1 MLAAISWSGVTTA
14 QGDGQR
20 QLGEMMDPPGML
32 YFIEPLKI
40 KKGKSAQIALRQSR
54 RGRRSGFFSRP
65 RGRKRM
71 ATPLLQRRR
80 GRFHAVS
87 IALAASPFA
96 LFGALAH
103 AGCVTT
109 GLTTVCDATSPNPFT
124 STVGTGDEASEDNRV
139 VTVRTDS
146 TLAVGDTSAIALRD
160 NARITVESGAT
171 VSASAATTPGFYG
184 VGGNTIDVRDNS
196 TIIVQQGGQMLA
208 VGTQD
213 TAEALNAM
221 GAGNTI
227 INSGLIR
234 SANSSAIWL
243 ENDTGTNTVINNAT
257 GVIQT
262 DIDDG
267 DALGA
272 VDNGSVDF
280 TNRGK
285 VVGGLY
291 FSSGDDALHLY
302 TGSSISS
309 AAVGGGG
316 TNLLTLNGTGSATLS
331 PVYYFQTLLKKDSGT
346 WTLSESLTDMGVTN
360 AQVQQGTLVL
370 QGSNGEYTDT
380 MQVDAAGTL
389 QGDAQS
395 ITPVVEN
402 NGLVRFQQDTDD
414 SYAGEISGAGTVEKT
429 GTGML
434 SLGAGNTYSG
444 GTTITQGTLA
454 IDADSSLGG
463 STGALTLN
471 GGTLQLTGNVDVAV
485 TRAISITNAN
495 GTIDTQ
501 GFTSTVSQG
510 ISGAGALSKAGS
522 GTLVLAGDNTY
533 QGGTTITAG
542 TLQLGNGGTSGSVVG
557 NVVNNGTLAFSR
569 SDTYTYGGQISG
581 TGAVNQSGTGT
592 TVLTND
598 HTYSGG
604 TTVSAG
610 TLQLGSGGTSGSIA
624 GDVLNNG
631 TLAFNR
637 SDVFTFNGAI
647 SGNGG
652 ITQAGTGTTVL
663 TANNAIQG
671 NTLVA
676 SGALAVGD
684 AAHAGASLG
693 VSGANA
699 PQRLRT
705 MAVGS
710 GSNVQVATNAT
721 LGGYGTVNGAVT
733 NNGTVAVADALA
745 AFANTG
751 SGNLTINGS
760 LNNAGVVQIGG
771 AGVGNKLVVNGNY
784 VGNGGVLAINT
795 KLGADNS
802 PTDKLVISGGTASGN
817 TAVRVTNAGGA
828 GARTTGDGIEVV
840 SAINGAT
847 TQANAFAL
855 ANRVVAGPYEYT
867 LQRGG
872 AASADSWYLR
882 TLQTATQG
890 TGTGTTDTG
899 TGTTQPALRPEVS
912 LYTAI
917 PSLTLLYGRA
927 LLDTLHERVG
937 EESNQAAAPAGTSP
951 VLRTGWARVIAQ
963 RGSRMSDGNGV
974 YGSQGPAFSYDFGGV
989 QVGADVYQRQR
1000 EDGSHDHAGGYFATG
1015 RIAADVT
1022 HADGAD
1028 AGRDTVNANTVGLY
1042 WTHFGPSGWYL
1053 DGVVQGTRYDADA
1066 SPHGVNGLKTHALGY
1081 AASLE
1086 AGYPIALSPQW
1097 RVEPQAQLVYQRSA
1111 FADANDGAAD
1121 VRFNSVNSMLGRLGV
1136 RVSKRWGESPER
1148 QHTAWVRANVWHE
1161 FRGQTGTQ
1169 MSSPDGGFVPF
1180 TSQLP
1185 STTLELTGG
1194 LTAQVAKNGVF
1205 YASLGY
1211 QVSADRRLHGV
1222 NGKAGVRWGW

>member
-1 MLAAISWSGVTTA
+1 MS
-14 QGDGQR
+14 
-20 QLGEMMDPPGML
+20 
-32 YFIEPLKI
+32 
-40 KKGKSAQIALRQSR
+40 
-54 RGRRSGFFSRP
+54 
-65 RGRKRM
+65 
-71 ATPLLQRRR
+71 TPLFQRRR
-80 GRFHAVS
+80 GRLQFVS
-87 IALAASPFA
+87 IALVASPFA

-103 AGCVTT
+103 ADCTTT
-109 GLTTVCDATSPNPFT
+109 GQTTVCDSAAPNPTT
-124 STVGTGDEASEDNRV
+124 STIGAGNVAAEDNRA
-139 VTVRTDS
+139 VTVQTGS
-146 TLAVGDTSAIALRD
+146 TVAVGDTSAIAVRD
-160 NARITVESGAT
+160 NANITVQSGAT
-171 VSASAATTPGFYG
+171 VSANAVSTSGFYG
-184 VGGNTIDVRDNS
+184 TGGNAIDFRNNS
-196 TIIVQQGGQMLA
+196 TLTVQQGGQVLA
-208 VGTQD
+208 NGTQLSG
-213 TAEALNAM
+213 EAVNPE
-221 GAGNTI
+221 GTGNTI
-227 INSGLIR
+227 VNNGLIK
-234 SANSSAIWL
+234 SAHGAAIWFQ
-243 ENDTGTNTVINNAT
+243 NTTGGNTVVNNAT
-257 GVIQT
+257 GTIQT
-262 DIDDG
+262 DVANG
-267 DALGA
+267 NVMGA
-272 VDNGSVDF
+272 SGNGSVDF

-285 VVGGLY
+285 VVGNLIFAGGND
-291 FSSGDDALHLY
+291 SLHLY
-302 TGSSISS
+302 TGSSVSGSIS
-309 AAVGGGG
+309 GGGG
-316 TNLLTLNGTGSATLS
+316 ANVITLNGTDSATLGTITN
-331 PVYYFQTLLKKDSGT
+331 FQTLQKQDSGT
-346 WTLSESLTDMGVTN
+346 WALSKTLASMGVTN
-360 AQVQQGTLVL
+360 AEVQQGTLIL
-370 QGSNGEYTDT
+370 QGNNGTYTGT
-380 MQVDAAGTL
+380 MQVDAGGTL
-389 QGDAQS
+389 QGDALS
-395 ITPVVEN
+395 VTKAVTN
-402 NGLVRFQQDTDD
+402 NGLVRFQQDVDG
-414 SYAGEISGAGTVEKT
+414 SYAGQIVGAGALEKT
-429 GTGML
+429 GTGTL
-434 SLGAGNTYSG
+434 TLAAGNTYSG

-454 IDADSSLGG
+454 IGADSALGG
-463 STGALTLN
+463 ATGALTLN
-471 GGTLQLTGNVDVAV
+471 GGTLQLTGNVDVAG
-485 TRAISITNAN
+485 TRAVSITNAN

-501 GFTSTVSQG
+501 SFTSTVSQG
-510 ISGAGALSKAGS
+510 ISGAGALTKAGS

-533 QGGTTITAG
+533 QGGTTIAAG
-542 TLQLGNGGTSGSVVG
+542 TLQLGNGGTSGSIVG
-557 NVVNNGTLAFSR
+557 DVANNGTLAFNR
-569 SDTYTYGGQISG
+569 SDTYTYGGQVSG

-604 TTVSAG
+604 TTITAG
-610 TLQLGSGGTSGSIA
+610 TLQLGNGGTSGSIT
-624 GDVLNNG
+624 GNVVDNG
-631 TLAFNR
+631 TLTFNR
-637 SDVFTFNGAI
+637 SDVFTFGGTV
-647 SGNGG
+647 SGTGG

-671 NTLVA
+671 DTLVA
-676 SGALAVGD
+676 SGALAIGD
-684 AAHAGASLG
+684 ATHASAALG
-693 VSGANA
+693 VSAANT
-699 PQRLRT
+699 PQSLRP
-705 MAVGS
+705 MAGGS
-710 GSNVQVATNAT
+710 GNTVQIAANAT

-751 SGNLTINGS
+751 SGNLTINGT
-760 LNNAGVVQIGG
+760 LNNAGTVQIGG

-872 AASADSWYLR
+872 SASADSWYLR

-890 TGTGTTDTG
+890 TGSGTNG

-917 PSLTLLYGRA
+917 PQLTLLYGRA

-963 RGSRMSDGNGV
+963 KGSRMSDGNGV
-974 YGSQGPAFSYDFGGV
+974 YGNQGPAFSYDFGGV
-989 QVGADVYQRQR
+989 QFGADVYQRQR

-1097 RVEPQAQLVYQRSA
+1097 RVEPQAQLVYQRAA

-1161 FRGQTGTQ
+1161 FRGQTGTL

-1194 LTAQVAKNGVF
+1194 VTAQVAKNGVF
-1205 YASLGY
+1205 YASVGY

>member
-1 MLAAISWSGVTTA
+1 MS
-14 QGDGQR
+14 
-20 QLGEMMDPPGML
+20 
-32 YFIEPLKI
+32 
-40 KKGKSAQIALRQSR
+40 
-54 RGRRSGFFSRP
+54 
-65 RGRKRM
+65 
-71 ATPLLQRRR
+71 TPLFQRRR
-80 GRFHAVS
+80 GRLQFVS
-87 IALAASPFA
+87 IALVASPLA

-103 AGCVTT
+103 ADCTTT
-109 GLTTVCDATSPNPFT
+109 GQTTVCDTAAPNPST
-124 STVGTGDEASEDNRV
+124 STVGTGNVAAEDNRT
-139 VTVRTDS
+139 VTVQTGS
-146 TLAVGDTSAIALRD
+146 TLAVGDTSAIAVRD
-160 NARITVESGAT
+160 NANITVQSGGT
-171 VSASAATTPGFYG
+171 VSANAVSTSGFYG
-184 VGGNTIDVRDNS
+184 TGGNAIDFRNNS
-196 TIIVQQGGQMLA
+196 TLTIAQGGQVLA
-208 VGTQD
+208 NGTQLSG
-213 TAEALNAM
+213 EAVNPE
-221 GAGNTI
+221 GTGNTI
-227 INSGLIR
+227 INDGLIK
-234 SANSSAIWL
+234 SAHGAAIWFQ
-243 ENDTGTNTVINNAT
+243 NTSGGNTVINNAT
-257 GVIQT
+257 GTIQT
-262 DIDDG
+262 DVANG
-267 DALGA
+267 NVMGA
-272 VDNGSVDF
+272 SGNGSVDF

-285 VVGGLY
+285 VIGNLIFAGGN
-291 FSSGDDALHLY
+291 DALHLY
-302 TGSSISS
+302 TGSSVSGSIN
-309 AAVGGGG
+309 GGGG
-316 TNLLTLNGTGSATLS
+316 ANVITLNGTDSATLGTITN
-331 PVYYFQTLLKKDSGT
+331 FQTLQKQDSGT
-346 WTLSESLTDMGVTN
+346 WTLSKTLASMGVTN
-360 AQVQQGTLVL
+360 AQVQQGTLIL
-370 QGSNGEYTDT
+370 QGNNGTYTGT
-380 MQVDAAGTL
+380 MQVDAGGTL
-389 QGDAQS
+389 QGDALS
-395 ITPVVEN
+395 VTKAVTN
-402 NGLVRFQQDTDD
+402 NGLVRFQQDVDG
-414 SYAGEISGAGTVEKT
+414 SYAGQIVGAGALEKT
-429 GTGML
+429 GTGTL
-434 SLGAGNTYSG
+434 TLGAGNTYSG

-454 IDADSSLGG
+454 IGADSALGAT
-463 STGALTLN
+463 TGGLTLN
-471 GGTLQLTGNVDVAV
+471 GGTLQLTGNVDVAA

-510 ISGAGALSKAGS
+510 ITGTGALTKAGS
-522 GTLVLAGDNTY
+522 GTLVLAGDSAY
-533 QGGTTITAG
+533 QGGTTISAG
-542 TLQLGNGGTSGSVVG
+542 ALQLGNGGTSGSITG
-557 NVVNNGTLAFSR
+557 NVRDNGTL
-569 SDTYTYGGQISG
+569 
-581 TGAVNQSGTGT
+581 V
-592 TVLTND
+592 
-598 HTYSGG
+598 
-604 TTVSAG
+604 
-610 TLQLGSGGTSGSIA
+610 
-624 GDVLNNG
+624 
-631 TLAFNR
+631 FNR
-637 SDVFTFNGAI
+637 SDVFTFGGTV
-647 SGNGG
+647 SGTGG

-671 NTLVA
+671 DTLVA
-676 SGALAVGD
+676 SGALAIGD
-684 AAHAGASLG
+684 AAHAGATLG
-693 VSGANA
+693 ASGANA
-699 PQRLRT
+699 PQSLRP
-705 MAVGS
+705 MAGGS
-710 GSNVQVATNAT
+710 GGNVQIAANAT

-745 AFANTG
+745 AFANAGGG
-751 SGNLTINGS
+751 SLTINGS
-760 LNNAGVVQIGG
+760 LNNAGTVQIGG

-828 GARTTGDGIEVV
+828 GAKTTGDGIEVV

-872 AASADSWYLR
+872 SASADSWYLR
-882 TLQTATQG
+882 TLQTAIQG
-890 TGTGTTDTG
+890 TSGGTGAG

-951 VLRTGWARVIAQ
+951 MLRTGWARVIAQ
-963 RGSRMSDGNGV
+963 KGSRMSDGNGI
-974 YGSQGPAFSYDFGGV
+974 YGNQGPAFSYDFGGV
-989 QVGADVYQRQR
+989 QLGADVYQRQR
-1000 EDGSHDHAGGYFATG
+1000 DDGSHDHAGGYFATG

-1042 WTHFGPSGWYL
+1042 WTHFAPSGWYL

-1097 RVEPQAQLVYQRSA
+1097 RVEPQAQLVYQRAA
-1111 FADANDGAAD
+1111 FSDANDGAAD

-1161 FRGQTGTQ
+1161 FRGQTGMQ

>member
-1 MLAAISWSGVTTA
+1 MS
-14 QGDGQR
+14 
-20 QLGEMMDPPGML
+20 
-32 YFIEPLKI
+32 
-40 KKGKSAQIALRQSR
+40 
-54 RGRRSGFFSRP
+54 
-65 RGRKRM
+65 
-71 ATPLLQRRR
+71 TPLFQRRR
-80 GRFHAVS
+80 GRLQFVS
-87 IALAASPFA
+87 IALVASPFA

-103 AGCVTT
+103 ADCTTT
-109 GLTTVCDATSPNPFT
+109 GQTTVCDTAAPNPAT
-124 STVGTGDEASEDNRV
+124 STVGTGNVAAEDNRT
-139 VTVRTDS
+139 VTVQNGS
-146 TLAVGDTSAIALRD
+146 TLAVGDTSAIAVRD
-160 NARITVESGAT
+160 NANITVQTGGT
-171 VSASAATTPGFYG
+171 VSANAVSSSGFYG
-184 VGGNTIDVRDNS
+184 TGGNAIDFRNNSTLTVEQGGQVLANGTQLSGEAVNPEGTGNTIVNNGLIKSAHGAAIWFQNTTGGNTV
-196 TIIVQQGGQMLA
+196 V
-208 VGTQD
+208 
-213 TAEALNAM
+213 
-221 GAGNTI
+221 
-227 INSGLIR
+227 
-234 SANSSAIWL
+234 
-243 ENDTGTNTVINNAT
+243 NNAT
-257 GVIQT
+257 GTIQT
-262 DIDDG
+262 DVANG
-267 DALGA
+267 NVMGA
-272 VDNGSVDF
+272 SGNGSVDF

-285 VVGGLY
+285 VIGNLIFAGGN
-291 FSSGDDALHLY
+291 DVLHLY
-302 TGSSISS
+302 TGSSVSGSIS
-309 AAVGGGG
+309 GGGG
-316 TNLLTLNGTGSATLS
+316 ANVITLNGTDSATLGTITN
-331 PVYYFQTLLKKDSGT
+331 FQTLQKQDSGT
-346 WTLSESLTDMGVTN
+346 WTLSKTLASMGVTN
-360 AQVQQGTLVL
+360 AEVQQGTLIV
-370 QGSNGEYTDT
+370 QGDNSTYTGT
-380 MQVDAAGTL
+380 MQVDAGGTL
-389 QGDAQS
+389 QGDALGV
-395 ITPVVEN
+395 TKAVTN
-402 NGLVRFQQDTDD
+402 NGLVRFQQDVDG
-414 SYAGEISGAGTVEKT
+414 SYAGQIVGAGALEKT
-429 GTGML
+429 GTGTL
-434 SLGAGNTYSG
+434 TLAAGNTYSG

-454 IDADSSLGG
+454 IGADSALGG
-463 STGALTLN
+463 ATGGLTFN
-471 GGTLQLTGNVDVAV
+471 GGTLQLTGNVDVAA

-510 ISGAGALSKAGS
+510 ISGAGALTKAGS

-533 QGGTTITAG
+533 QGGTTIAAG
-542 TLQLGNGGTSGSVVG
+542 TLQLGNGGTSGSITG
-557 NVVNNGTLAFSR
+557 NVVDNGTL
-569 SDTYTYGGQISG
+569 
-581 TGAVNQSGTGT
+581 V
-592 TVLTND
+592 
-598 HTYSGG
+598 
-604 TTVSAG
+604 
-610 TLQLGSGGTSGSIA
+610 
-624 GDVLNNG
+624 
-631 TLAFNR
+631 FNR

-647 SGNGG
+647 SGTGG

-676 SGALAVGD
+676 SGALAIGD
-684 AAHAGASLG
+684 AAHAGATLG
-693 VSGANA
+693 VSGSNA
-699 PQRLRT
+699 PQSLRT
-705 MAVGS
+705 MAAS
-710 GSNVQVATNAT
+710 GSMVQIAANAT
-721 LGGYGTVNGAVT
+721 LGGYGTVNGAIT

-751 SGNLTINGS
+751 SGSLTINGS
-760 LNNAGVVQIGG
+760 LNNAGTVQIGG

-828 GARTTGDGIEVV
+828 GAKTTGDGIEVV

-872 AASADSWYLR
+872 SASTDSWYLR
-882 TLQTATQG
+882 TRQTATQG
-890 TGTGTTDTG
+890 TGTGTTGTDTG
-899 TGTTQPALRPEVS
+899 ATQPALRPEVS

-917 PSLTLLYGRA
+917 PQLTLLYGRA

-951 VLRTGWARVIAQ
+951 VLRTGWVRVIAQ
-963 RGSRMSDGNGV
+963 RGSRMADGNGV

-989 QVGADVYQRQR
+989 QFGADVYQRQR

-1028 AGRDTVNANTVGLY
+1028 AGRDSVNANTVGLY
-1042 WTHFGPSGWYL
+1042 WAHFGPSGWYL

-1097 RVEPQAQLVYQRSA
+1097 RVEPQAQLVYQRAA

>member
-1 MLAAISWSGVTTA
+1 MS
-14 QGDGQR
+14 
-20 QLGEMMDPPGML
+20 
-32 YFIEPLKI
+32 
-40 KKGKSAQIALRQSR
+40 
-54 RGRRSGFFSRP
+54 
-65 RGRKRM
+65 
-71 ATPLLQRRR
+71 TPLFQRRR
-80 GRFHAVS
+80 GRLQFVS
-87 IALAASPFA
+87 IALVASPFA

-103 AGCVTT
+103 ADCTTT
-109 GLTTVCDATSPNPFT
+109 GQTTVCDTAAPNPTT
-124 STVGTGDEASEDNRV
+124 STVGTGNVAAEDNRT
-139 VTVRTDS
+139 VTVQNGS
-146 TLAVGDTSAIALRD
+146 TLAVGDTSAIAVRD
-160 NARITVESGAT
+160 NANITVQTGGT
-171 VSASAATTPGFYG
+171 VSANAVSNSGFYG
-184 VGGNTIDVRDNS
+184 TGGNAIDFRNNSTLTVQQGAQVLANGTQLSGEAVNPEGTGNTIVND
-196 TIIVQQGGQMLA
+196 
-208 VGTQD
+208 
-213 TAEALNAM
+213 
-221 GAGNTI
+221 
-227 INSGLIR
+227 GLIK
-234 SANSSAIWL
+234 SAHGAAIWFQ
-243 ENDTGTNTVINNAT
+243 NTSGGNTVINNAT
-257 GVIQT
+257 GTIQT
-262 DIDDG
+262 DVANG
-267 DALGA
+267 NVMGA
-272 VDNGSVDF
+272 SGNGSVDF

-285 VVGGLY
+285 VIGNLIFAG
-291 FSSGDDALHLY
+291 GDDALHFY
-302 TGSSISS
+302 TGSSVSGSIN
-309 AAVGGGG
+309 GGGG
-316 TNLLTLNGTGSATLS
+316 ANVITLNGTDSATLGTITN
-331 PVYYFQTLLKKDSGT
+331 FQTLQKQDSGT
-346 WTLSESLTDMGVTN
+346 WTLSKTLASMGVTN
-360 AQVQQGTLVL
+360 AEVQQGTLIL
-370 QGSNGEYTDT
+370 QGNNGTYTGT
-380 MQVDAAGTL
+380 MQVDAGGTL
-389 QGDAQS
+389 QGDALS
-395 ITPVVEN
+395 VTKAVTN
-402 NGLVRFQQDTDD
+402 NGLVRFQQDADG
-414 SYAGEISGAGTVEKT
+414 SYAGQIVGAGALEKT
-429 GTGML
+429 GTGTL
-434 SLGAGNTYSG
+434 TLGAGNTYSG

-454 IDADSSLGG
+454 IGADSALGG
-463 STGALTLN
+463 ATGALTFN
-471 GGTLQLTGNVDVAV
+471 GGTLQLTGNVDVAA
-485 TRAISITNAN
+485 TRAIGITNAN

-510 ISGAGALSKAGS
+510 ISGAGALTKAGG

-533 QGGTTITAG
+533 LGGTTVAAG
-542 TLQLGNGGTSGSVVG
+542 TLQLGNGGTSGSVLG
-557 NVVNNGTLAFSR
+557 NVVDNGTL
-569 SDTYTYGGQISG
+569 T
-581 TGAVNQSGTGT
+581 
-592 TVLTND
+592 
-598 HTYSGG
+598 
-604 TTVSAG
+604 
-610 TLQLGSGGTSGSIA
+610 
-624 GDVLNNG
+624 
-631 TLAFNR
+631 FNR
-637 SDVFTFNGAI
+637 SDVFTFGGTV
-647 SGNGG
+647 SGTGG

-671 NTLVA
+671 DTLVA
-676 SGALAVGD
+676 SGALAIGD
-684 AAHAGASLG
+684 ATHTSAALG
-693 VSGANA
+693 VSATNA
-699 PQRLRT
+699 PQSLRP
-705 MAVGS
+705 MAGSS
-710 GSNVQVATNAT
+710 GSNVQIAANAT

-745 AFANTG
+745 AFSNSG
-751 SGNLTINGS
+751 SGSLTINGS
-760 LNNAGVVQIGG
+760 LNNAGTVQVGG
-771 AGVGNKLVVNGNY
+771 AGVGSKLVVNGNY

-795 KLGADNS
+795 KLGTDNS

-840 SAINGAT
+840 SAINGAS

-872 AASADSWYLR
+872 SASADSWYLR
-882 TLQTATQG
+882 TLQTVTEGAG
-890 TGTGTTDTG
+890 GAG
-899 TGTTQPALRPEVS
+899 TGTTQPALRQEVS

-937 EESNQAAAPAGTSP
+937 EESNQATAPAGTSP

-963 RGSRMSDGNGV
+963 KGSRMSDGNGI
-974 YGSQGPAFSYDFGGV
+974 YGNQGPAFSYDFGGV
-989 QVGADVYQRQR
+989 QFGADVYQRQR

-1086 AGYPIALSPQW
+1086 AGYPIALSQQW
-1097 RVEPQAQLVYQRSA
+1097 RVEPQAQLVYQRAA

-1148 QHTAWVRANVWHE
+1148 QHTAWLRANVWHE
-1161 FRGQTGTQ
+1161 FRGETGTQ

>member
-1 MLAAISWSGVTTA
+1 MS
-14 QGDGQR
+14 
-20 QLGEMMDPPGML
+20 
-32 YFIEPLKI
+32 
-40 KKGKSAQIALRQSR
+40 
-54 RGRRSGFFSRP
+54 
-65 RGRKRM
+65 
-71 ATPLLQRRR
+71 TPLFQRRR
-80 GRFHAVS
+80 GRLQFVS
-87 IALAASPFA
+87 IALVASPFA

-103 AGCVTT
+103 ADCTTT
-109 GLTTVCDATSPNPFT
+109 GQTTVCDTAAPNPAT
-124 STVGTGDEASEDNRV
+124 STVGTGNVAAEDNRT
-139 VTVRTDS
+139 VTVQNGS
-146 TLAVGDTSAIALRD
+146 TLAVGDTSAIAVRD
-160 NARITVESGAT
+160 NANITVQAGGT
-171 VSASAATTPGFYG
+171 VSANAVSTSGFYG
-184 VGGNTIDVRDNS
+184 TGGNAIDFRNNSTLTVEQGGQVLANGTQLSGEAVNPEGTGNTIVNNGLIKSAHGAAIWFQNTTGGNTV
-196 TIIVQQGGQMLA
+196 V
-208 VGTQD
+208 
-213 TAEALNAM
+213 
-221 GAGNTI
+221 
-227 INSGLIR
+227 
-234 SANSSAIWL
+234 
-243 ENDTGTNTVINNAT
+243 NNAT
-257 GVIQT
+257 GTIQT
-262 DIDDG
+262 DVANG
-267 DALGA
+267 NVMGA
-272 VDNGSVDF
+272 SGNGSVDF

-285 VVGGLY
+285 VIGNLIFAGGN
-291 FSSGDDALHLY
+291 DALHLY
-302 TGSSISS
+302 TGSSVSGSIS
-309 AAVGGGG
+309 GGGG
-316 TNLLTLNGTGSATLS
+316 ANVITLNGTDSATLGTITN
-331 PVYYFQTLLKKDSGT
+331 FQTLQKQDSGT
-346 WTLSESLTDMGVTN
+346 WTLSKTLASMGVTN
-360 AQVQQGTLVL
+360 AEVQQGTLIV
-370 QGSNGEYTDT
+370 QGDNSTYTGT
-380 MQVDAAGTL
+380 MQVDAGGTL
-389 QGDAQS
+389 QGDALGV
-395 ITPVVEN
+395 TKAVTN
-402 NGLVRFQQDTDD
+402 NGLVRFQQDVDG
-414 SYAGEISGAGTVEKT
+414 SYAGQIVGAGALEKT
-429 GTGML
+429 GTGTL
-434 SLGAGNTYSG
+434 TLAAGNTYSG

-454 IDADSSLGG
+454 IGADSALGG
-463 STGALTLN
+463 ATGGLTFN
-471 GGTLQLTGNVDVAV
+471 GGTLQLTGNVDVAG
-485 TRAISITNAN
+485 TRAVSITNAN

-510 ISGAGALSKAGS
+510 ISGAGALTKAGS

-533 QGGTTITAG
+533 QGGTTVAAG
-542 TLQLGNGGTSGSVVG
+542 TLQLGNGGTSGSITG
-557 NVVNNGTLAFSR
+557 NVVDNGTLM
-569 SDTYTYGGQISG
+569 
-581 TGAVNQSGTGT
+581 
-592 TVLTND
+592 
-598 HTYSGG
+598 
-604 TTVSAG
+604 
-610 TLQLGSGGTSGSIA
+610 
-624 GDVLNNG
+624 
-631 TLAFNR
+631 FNR
-637 SDVFTFNGAI
+637 SDVFTFGGTV
-647 SGNGG
+647 SGTGG

-671 NTLVA
+671 DTLIA
-676 SGALAVGD
+676 SGALAIGD
-684 AAHAGASLG
+684 AAHASAALG
-693 VSGANA
+693 VSGTNA
-699 PQRLRT
+699 PQSLRT
-705 MAVGS
+705 MAGGS
-710 GSNVQVATNAT
+710 GSNVQIAANAT

-760 LNNAGVVQIGG
+760 LNNAGTVQVGG

-828 GARTTGDGIEVV
+828 GAKTTGDGIEVV
-840 SAINGAT
+840 SAVNGAT

-872 AASADSWYLR
+872 SASTDSWYLR
-882 TLQTATQG
+882 TRQTATQG
-890 TGTGTTDTG
+890 TGTGTTGTDTG
-899 TGTTQPALRPEVS
+899 ATQPALRPEVS

-917 PSLTLLYGRA
+917 PQLTLLYGRA

-951 VLRTGWARVIAQ
+951 VLRTGWVRVIAQ
-963 RGSRMSDGNGV
+963 RGSRMADGNGV

-989 QVGADVYQRQR
+989 QFGADVYQRQR

-1028 AGRDTVNANTVGLY
+1028 AGRDSVNANTVGLY

-1097 RVEPQAQLVYQRSA
+1097 RVEPQAQLVYQRAA

>member
-1 MLAAISWSGVTTA
+1 MS
-14 QGDGQR
+14 
-20 QLGEMMDPPGML
+20 
-32 YFIEPLKI
+32 
-40 KKGKSAQIALRQSR
+40 
-54 RGRRSGFFSRP
+54 
-65 RGRKRM
+65 
-71 ATPLLQRRR
+71 TPLFHRRR
-80 GRFHAVS
+80 GRLQFIS
-87 IALAASPFA
+87 IALVASPLA

-103 AGCVTT
+103 AACTTT
-109 GLTTVCDATSPNPFT
+109 GQTTVCDTAAPNPT
-124 STVGTGDEASEDNRV
+124 SSTVGTGNVAAEDNRV
-139 VTVRTDS
+139 VTVQNGS
-146 TLAVGDTSAIALRD
+146 TLAVGDTSAIAVRD
-160 NARITVESGAT
+160 NANITVQTGGT
-171 VSASAATTPGFYG
+171 VSANAVSTSGFYG
-184 VGGNTIDVRDNS
+184 TGGNAIDFRNNSTLTVEQGGQVLANGTQLSGEAVNPEGTGNTIVNNGLIKSAHGAAIWFQNTTGGNTV
-196 TIIVQQGGQMLA
+196 V
-208 VGTQD
+208 
-213 TAEALNAM
+213 
-221 GAGNTI
+221 
-227 INSGLIR
+227 
-234 SANSSAIWL
+234 
-243 ENDTGTNTVINNAT
+243 NNAT
-257 GVIQT
+257 GTIQT
-262 DIDDG
+262 DVANG
-267 DALGA
+267 NVMGA
-272 VDNGSVDF
+272 SGNGSVDF

-285 VVGGLY
+285 VIGNLIFAGGN
-291 FSSGDDALHLY
+291 DALHFY
-302 TGSSISS
+302 TGSSVSGSIN
-309 AAVGGGG
+309 GGGG
-316 TNLLTLNGTGSATLS
+316 ANVITLNGTDSATLGTITN
-331 PVYYFQTLLKKDSGT
+331 FQTLQKQDSGT
-346 WTLSESLTDMGVTN
+346 WTLSKTLASMGVTN
-360 AQVQQGTLVL
+360 AEVQQGTLIV
-370 QGSNGEYTDT
+370 QGDNSTYTGT
-380 MQVDAAGTL
+380 MQVDAGGTL
-389 QGDAQS
+389 QGDALGV
-395 ITPVVEN
+395 TKAVTN
-402 NGLVRFQQDTDD
+402 NGLVRFQQDVDG
-414 SYAGEISGAGTVEKT
+414 SYAGQIVGAGALEKT
-429 GTGML
+429 GTGTL
-434 SLGAGNTYSG
+434 TLAAGNTYSG

-454 IDADSSLGG
+454 IGADSALGG
-463 STGALTLN
+463 ATGGLTFN
-471 GGTLQLTGNVDVAV
+471 GGTLQLTGNVDVAG
-485 TRAISITNAN
+485 TRALSITNAN

-510 ISGAGALSKAGS
+510 ISGAGALTKAGS

-533 QGGTTITAG
+533 QGGTTVAAG
-542 TLQLGNGGTSGSVVG
+542 TLQLGNGGTSGSITG
-557 NVVNNGTLAFSR
+557 NVVDNGTLM
-569 SDTYTYGGQISG
+569 
-581 TGAVNQSGTGT
+581 
-592 TVLTND
+592 
-598 HTYSGG
+598 
-604 TTVSAG
+604 
-610 TLQLGSGGTSGSIA
+610 
-624 GDVLNNG
+624 
-631 TLAFNR
+631 FNR
-637 SDVFTFNGAI
+637 SDVFTFGGTV
-647 SGNGG
+647 SGTGG

-671 NTLVA
+671 DTLIA
-676 SGALAVGD
+676 SGALAIGD
-684 AAHAGASLG
+684 AAHASAALG
-693 VSGANA
+693 VSGTNA
-699 PQRLRT
+699 PQSLRT
-705 MAVGS
+705 MAGGS
-710 GSNVQVATNAT
+710 GSNVQIAANAT

-760 LNNAGVVQIGG
+760 LNNAGTVQVGG

-828 GARTTGDGIEVV
+828 GAKTTGDGIEVV

-855 ANRVVAGPYEYT
+855 ASRVVAGPYEYT

-872 AASADSWYLR
+872 SASTDSWYLR
-882 TLQTATQG
+882 TRQTATQG
-890 TGTGTTDTG
+890 TGTGTTGTDTG
-899 TGTTQPALRPEVS
+899 ATQPALRPEVS

-917 PSLTLLYGRA
+917 PQLTLLYGRA

-951 VLRTGWARVIAQ
+951 VLRTGWVRVIAQ
-963 RGSRMSDGNGV
+963 RGSRMADGNGV

-989 QVGADVYQRQR
+989 QFGADVYQRQR

-1028 AGRDTVNANTVGLY
+1028 AGRDSVNANTVGLY

-1097 RVEPQAQLVYQRSA
+1097 RVEPQAQLVYQRAA

>member
-1 MLAAISWSGVTTA
+1 MS
-14 QGDGQR
+14 
-20 QLGEMMDPPGML
+20 
-32 YFIEPLKI
+32 
-40 KKGKSAQIALRQSR
+40 
-54 RGRRSGFFSRP
+54 
-65 RGRKRM
+65 
-71 ATPLLQRRR
+71 TPLFQRRR
-80 GRFHAVS
+80 GRLQFVS
-87 IALAASPFA
+87 IALVASPFA

-103 AGCVTT
+103 ADCTTT
-109 GLTTVCDATSPNPFT
+109 GQTTVCDTAAPNPAT
-124 STVGTGDEASEDNRV
+124 STVGTGNVAAEDNRT
-139 VTVRTDS
+139 VTVQNGS
-146 TLAVGDTSAIALRD
+146 TLAVGDTSAIAVRD
-160 NARITVESGAT
+160 NANITVQTGGT
-171 VSASAATTPGFYG
+171 VSANAVSSSGFYG
-184 VGGNTIDVRDNS
+184 TGGNAIDFRNNSTLTVEQGGQVLANGTQLSGEAVNPEGTGNTIVNNGLIKSAHGAAIWFQNTTGGNTV
-196 TIIVQQGGQMLA
+196 V
-208 VGTQD
+208 
-213 TAEALNAM
+213 
-221 GAGNTI
+221 
-227 INSGLIR
+227 
-234 SANSSAIWL
+234 
-243 ENDTGTNTVINNAT
+243 NNAT
-257 GVIQT
+257 GTIQT
-262 DIDDG
+262 DVANG
-267 DALGA
+267 NVMGA
-272 VDNGSVDF
+272 SGNGSVDF

-285 VVGGLY
+285 VIGNLIFAGGN
-291 FSSGDDALHLY
+291 DALHLY
-302 TGSSISS
+302 TGSSVSGSIS
-309 AAVGGGG
+309 GGGG
-316 TNLLTLNGTGSATLS
+316 ANVITLNGTDSATLGTITN
-331 PVYYFQTLLKKDSGT
+331 FQTLQKQDSGT
-346 WTLSESLTDMGVTN
+346 WTLSKTLASMGVTN
-360 AQVQQGTLVL
+360 AEVQQGTLIV
-370 QGSNGEYTDT
+370 QGDNSTYTGT
-380 MQVDAAGTL
+380 MQVDAGGTL
-389 QGDAQS
+389 QGDALGV
-395 ITPVVEN
+395 TKAVTN
-402 NGLVRFQQDTDD
+402 NGLVRFQQDVDG
-414 SYAGEISGAGTVEKT
+414 SYAGQIVGAGALEKT
-429 GTGML
+429 GTGTL
-434 SLGAGNTYSG
+434 TLAAGNTYSG

-454 IDADSSLGG
+454 IGADSALGG
-463 STGALTLN
+463 ATGGLTFN
-471 GGTLQLTGNVDVAV
+471 GGTLQLTGNVDVAA

-510 ISGAGALSKAGS
+510 ISGAGALTKAGS

-533 QGGTTITAG
+533 QGGTTIAAG
-542 TLQLGNGGTSGSVVG
+542 TLQLGNGGTSGSITG
-557 NVVNNGTLAFSR
+557 NVVDNGTL
-569 SDTYTYGGQISG
+569 
-581 TGAVNQSGTGT
+581 V
-592 TVLTND
+592 
-598 HTYSGG
+598 
-604 TTVSAG
+604 
-610 TLQLGSGGTSGSIA
+610 
-624 GDVLNNG
+624 
-631 TLAFNR
+631 FNR

-647 SGNGG
+647 SGTGG

-676 SGALAVGD
+676 SGALAIGD
-684 AAHAGASLG
+684 AAHAGATLG
-693 VSGANA
+693 VSGSNA
-699 PQRLRT
+699 PQSLRT
-705 MAVGS
+705 MAAS
-710 GSNVQVATNAT
+710 GSMVQIAANAT
-721 LGGYGTVNGAVT
+721 LGGYGTVNGAIT

-751 SGNLTINGS
+751 SGSLTINGS
-760 LNNAGVVQIGG
+760 LNNAGTVQIGG

-828 GARTTGDGIEVV
+828 GAKTTGDGIEVV

-872 AASADSWYLR
+872 SASTDSWYLR
-882 TLQTATQG
+882 TRQTATQG
-890 TGTGTTDTG
+890 TGTGTTGTDTG
-899 TGTTQPALRPEVS
+899 ATQPALRPEVS

-917 PSLTLLYGRA
+917 PQLTLLYGRA

-951 VLRTGWARVIAQ
+951 VLRTGWVRVIAQ
-963 RGSRMSDGNGV
+963 RGSRMADGNGV

-989 QVGADVYQRQR
+989 QFGADVYQRQR

-1028 AGRDTVNANTVGLY
+1028 AGRDSVNANTVGLY
-1042 WTHFGPSGWYL
+1042 WAHFGPSGWYL

-1097 RVEPQAQLVYQRSA
+1097 RVEPQAQLVYQRAA

>member
-1 MLAAISWSGVTTA
+1 MS
-14 QGDGQR
+14 
-20 QLGEMMDPPGML
+20 
-32 YFIEPLKI
+32 
-40 KKGKSAQIALRQSR
+40 
-54 RGRRSGFFSRP
+54 
-65 RGRKRM
+65 
-71 ATPLLQRRR
+71 TPLFQRRC
-80 GRFHAVS
+80 GRLQFVS
-87 IALAASPFA
+87 IALVASPFA

-103 AGCVTT
+103 ADCTTT
-109 GLTTVCDATSPNPFT
+109 GQTTVCDTAAPNPAT
-124 STVGTGDEASEDNRV
+124 PTVGTGNVAAEDNRT
-139 VTVRTDS
+139 VTVQNGS
-146 TLAVGDTSAIALRD
+146 TLAVGDTSAIAVRD
-160 NARITVESGAT
+160 NANITVQAGGT
-171 VSASAATTPGFYG
+171 VSANAVSTSGFYG
-184 VGGNTIDVRDNS
+184 TGGNAIDFRNNSTLTVEQGGQVLANGTQLSGEAVNPEGTGNTIVNNGLIKSAHGAAIWFQNTTGGNTV
-196 TIIVQQGGQMLA
+196 V
-208 VGTQD
+208 
-213 TAEALNAM
+213 
-221 GAGNTI
+221 
-227 INSGLIR
+227 
-234 SANSSAIWL
+234 
-243 ENDTGTNTVINNAT
+243 NNAT
-257 GVIQT
+257 GTIQT
-262 DIDDG
+262 DVANG
-267 DALGA
+267 NVMGA
-272 VDNGSVDF
+272 SGNGSVDF

-285 VVGGLY
+285 VIGNLIFAGGN
-291 FSSGDDALHLY
+291 DALHLY
-302 TGSSISS
+302 TGSSVSGSIS
-309 AAVGGGG
+309 GGGG
-316 TNLLTLNGTGSATLS
+316 ANVITLNGTDSATLGTITN
-331 PVYYFQTLLKKDSGT
+331 FQTLQKQDSGT
-346 WTLSESLTDMGVTN
+346 WTLSKTLASMGVTN
-360 AQVQQGTLVL
+360 AEVQQGTLIV
-370 QGSNGEYTDT
+370 QGDNSTYTGT
-380 MQVDAAGTL
+380 MQVDAGGTL
-389 QGDAQS
+389 QGDALGV
-395 ITPVVEN
+395 TKAVTN
-402 NGLVRFQQDTDD
+402 NGLVRFQQDVDG
-414 SYAGEISGAGTVEKT
+414 SYTGQIVGTGAVEKT
-429 GTGML
+429 GTGTL
-434 SLGAGNTYSG
+434 TLGAGNTYSG

-454 IDADSSLGG
+454 IGADSALGG
-463 STGALTLN
+463 ATGGLTFN
-471 GGTLQLTGNVDVAV
+471 GGTLQLTGNVDVAA

-510 ISGAGALSKAGS
+510 ISGAGALTKAGS

-533 QGGTTITAG
+533 QGGTTIAAG
-542 TLQLGNGGTSGSVVG
+542 TLQLGNGGTSGSITG
-557 NVVNNGTLAFSR
+557 NVVDNGTL
-569 SDTYTYGGQISG
+569 
-581 TGAVNQSGTGT
+581 V
-592 TVLTND
+592 
-598 HTYSGG
+598 
-604 TTVSAG
+604 
-610 TLQLGSGGTSGSIA
+610 
-624 GDVLNNG
+624 
-631 TLAFNR
+631 FNR

-647 SGNGG
+647 SGTGG

-676 SGALAVGD
+676 SGALAIGD

-693 VSGANA
+693 VSGSNA
-699 PQRLRT
+699 PQSLRT
-705 MAVGS
+705 MAAS
-710 GSNVQVATNAT
+710 GSMVQIAANAT
-721 LGGYGTVNGAVT
+721 LGGYGTVNGAIT

-751 SGNLTINGS
+751 SGSLTINGS
-760 LNNAGVVQIGG
+760 LNNAGTVQIGG

-828 GARTTGDGIEVV
+828 GAKTTGDGIEVV

-872 AASADSWYLR
+872 SASTDSWYLR
-882 TLQTATQG
+882 TRQTATQG
-890 TGTGTTDTG
+890 TGTGTTGTDTG
-899 TGTTQPALRPEVS
+899 ATQPALRPEVS

-917 PSLTLLYGRA
+917 PQLTLLYGRA

-963 RGSRMSDGNGV
+963 KGSRMSDGNGV
-974 YGSQGPAFSYDFGGV
+974 YGNQGPAFSYDFGGV
-989 QVGADVYQRQR
+989 QFGADVYQRQR
-1000 EDGSHDHAGGYFATG
+1000 EDGSHDHAGAYFATG
-1015 RIAADVT
+1015 RIAAGVT

-1028 AGRDTVNANTVGLY
+1028 AGRDSVNANTVGLY
-1042 WTHFGPSGWYL
+1042 WTHFAPSGWYL

-1097 RVEPQAQLVYQRSA
+1097 RVEPQAQLVYQRAA

-1222 NGKAGVRWGW
+1222 NGKAGMRWGW

>member
-1 MLAAISWSGVTTA
+1 MS
-14 QGDGQR
+14 
-20 QLGEMMDPPGML
+20 
-32 YFIEPLKI
+32 
-40 KKGKSAQIALRQSR
+40 
-54 RGRRSGFFSRP
+54 
-65 RGRKRM
+65 
-71 ATPLLQRRR
+71 TPLFQRRR
-80 GRFHAVS
+80 GRLQFVS
-87 IALAASPFA
+87 IALVASPFA

-103 AGCVTT
+103 ADCTTT
-109 GLTTVCDATSPNPFT
+109 GQITVCDTAAPNPTT
-124 STVGTGDEASEDNRV
+124 STVGTGNVAAEDNRT
-139 VTVRTDS
+139 VTVQNGS
-146 TLAVGDTSAIALRD
+146 TLAVGDTSAIAVRD
-160 NARITVESGAT
+160 NANITVQTGGS
-171 VSASAATTPGFYG
+171 VSANAVSNSGFYG
-184 VGGNTIDVRDNS
+184 TGGNAIDFRNNSTLTVQQGAQVLANGTQLSGEAVNPEGTGNTIVND
-196 TIIVQQGGQMLA
+196 
-208 VGTQD
+208 
-213 TAEALNAM
+213 
-221 GAGNTI
+221 
-227 INSGLIR
+227 GLIK
-234 SANSSAIWL
+234 SAHGAAIWFQ
-243 ENDTGTNTVINNAT
+243 NTSGGNTVINNAT
-257 GVIQT
+257 GTIQT
-262 DIDDG
+262 DVANG
-267 DALGA
+267 NVMGA
-272 VDNGSVDF
+272 SGNGSVDF

-285 VVGGLY
+285 VIGNLIFAGGN
-291 FSSGDDALHLY
+291 DALHVY
-302 TGSSISS
+302 TGSSVSGSIN
-309 AAVGGGG
+309 GGGG
-316 TNLLTLNGTGSATLS
+316 ANVITLNGTDSATLGTITN
-331 PVYYFQTLLKKDSGT
+331 FQTLQKQDSGT
-346 WTLSESLTDMGVTN
+346 WTLSKTLASMGVTN
-360 AQVQQGTLVL
+360 AEVQQGTLIL
-370 QGSNGEYTDT
+370 QGNNGTYTGT
-380 MQVDAAGTL
+380 MQVDAGGTL
-389 QGDAQS
+389 QGDALS
-395 ITPVVEN
+395 VTKAVTN
-402 NGLVRFQQDTDD
+402 NGLVRFQQDVDG
-414 SYAGEISGAGTVEKT
+414 SYAGQIVGAGALEKT
-429 GTGML
+429 GTGTL
-434 SLGAGNTYSG
+434 TLGAGNTYSG

-454 IDADSSLGG
+454 IGADSALGG
-463 STGALTLN
+463 TAGGLTFN
-471 GGTLQLTGNVDVAV
+471 GGTLQLAGNVDVAA
-485 TRAISITNAN
+485 TRAIGITNAN

-510 ISGAGALSKAGS
+510 ISGVGALTKTGS

-533 QGGTTITAG
+533 QGGTTVAAG
-542 TLQLGNGGTSGSVVG
+542 TLQLGT
-557 NVVNNGTLAFSR
+557 
-569 SDTYTYGGQISG
+569 
-581 TGAVNQSGTGT
+581 
-592 TVLTND
+592 
-598 HTYSGG
+598 
-604 TTVSAG
+604 
-610 TLQLGSGGTSGSIA
+610 GGTSGSIL
-624 GDVLNNG
+624 GNVVDNG
-631 TLAFNR
+631 TLTFNR
-637 SDVFTFNGAI
+637 SDVFTFGGI
-647 SGNGG
+647 VSGTGG

-671 NTLVA
+671 DTLVA
-676 SGALAVGD
+676 SGALAIGD
-684 AAHAGASLG
+684 ATHASAALG
-693 VSGANA
+693 VSATNA
-699 PQRLRT
+699 PQSLRP
-705 MAVGS
+705 MAGGS
-710 GSNVQVATNAT
+710 GNNVQIAANAT

-745 AFANTG
+745 AFANAGGG
-751 SGNLTINGS
+751 SLTINGS
-760 LNNAGVVQIGG
+760 LNNAGTVQVGG

-795 KLGADNS
+795 KLGTDNS

-847 TQANAFAL
+847 TQTNAFAL

-872 AASADSWYLR
+872 SASADSWYLR

-890 TGTGTTDTG
+890 TGIGAGTSA
-899 TGTTQPALRPEVS
+899 TQPALRPEVS

-937 EESNQAAAPAGTSP
+937 EESNQATAPAGTAP

-963 RGSRMSDGNGV
+963 KGSRMSDGNGI
-974 YGSQGPAFSYDFGGV
+974 YGNQGPAFSYDFGGV

-1086 AGYPIALSPQW
+1086 TGYPIALSPQW
-1097 RVEPQAQLVYQRSA
+1097 RVEPQAQLVVQRAA

-1161 FRGQTGTQ
+1161 FRGETGTQ

-1185 STTLELTGG
+1185 STTLELTGD

>member
-1 MLAAISWSGVTTA
+1 MS
-14 QGDGQR
+14 
-20 QLGEMMDPPGML
+20 
-32 YFIEPLKI
+32 
-40 KKGKSAQIALRQSR
+40 
-54 RGRRSGFFSRP
+54 
-65 RGRKRM
+65 
-71 ATPLLQRRR
+71 TPLFQRRR
-80 GRFHAVS
+80 GRLQFVS
-87 IALAASPFA
+87 IALVASPFA

-103 AGCVTT
+103 ADCTTT
-109 GLTTVCDATSPNPFT
+109 GQTTVCDTAAPNPAT
-124 STVGTGDEASEDNRV
+124 STVGTGNVAAEDNRT
-139 VTVRTDS
+139 VTVQNGS
-146 TLAVGDTSAIALRD
+146 TLAVGDTSAIAVRD
-160 NARITVESGAT
+160 NANITVQTGGT
-171 VSASAATTPGFYG
+171 VSANAVSNSGFYG
-184 VGGNTIDVRDNS
+184 TGGNAIDFRNNSTLTVQQGAQVLANGTQLSGEAVNPEGTGNTIVND
-196 TIIVQQGGQMLA
+196 
-208 VGTQD
+208 
-213 TAEALNAM
+213 
-221 GAGNTI
+221 
-227 INSGLIR
+227 GLIK
-234 SANSSAIWL
+234 SAHGAAIWFQ
-243 ENDTGTNTVINNAT
+243 NTSGGNTVINNAT
-257 GVIQT
+257 GTIQT
-262 DIDDG
+262 DVANG
-267 DALGA
+267 NVMGA
-272 VDNGSVDF
+272 SGNGSVDF

-285 VVGGLY
+285 VIGNLIFAGGN
-291 FSSGDDALHLY
+291 DALHFY
-302 TGSSISS
+302 TGSSVSGSIS
-309 AAVGGGG
+309 GGGG
-316 TNLLTLNGTGSATLS
+316 ANVITLNGTDSATLGTITN
-331 PVYYFQTLLKKDSGT
+331 FQTLQKQDSGT
-346 WTLSESLTDMGVTN
+346 WTLSKTLASMGVTN
-360 AQVQQGTLVL
+360 AEVQQGTLIL
-370 QGSNGEYTDT
+370 QGNNGTYTGT
-380 MQVDAAGTL
+380 MQVDAGGTL
-389 QGDAQS
+389 QGDALS
-395 ITPVVEN
+395 VTKAVTN
-402 NGLVRFQQDTDD
+402 NGLVRFQQDADG
-414 SYAGEISGAGTVEKT
+414 SYAGQIVGAGALEKT
-429 GTGML
+429 GTGTL
-434 SLGAGNTYSG
+434 TLGAGNTYSG

-454 IDADSSLGG
+454 IGADSALGG
-463 STGALTLN
+463 ATGALTFN
-471 GGTLQLTGNVDVAV
+471 GGTLQLTGNVDVAA
-485 TRAISITNAN
+485 TRAIDITNAN

-510 ISGAGALSKAGS
+510 ISGVGALTKAGG

-533 QGGTTITAG
+533 QGGTTVAAG
-542 TLQLGNGGTSGSVVG
+542 TLQLGNGGTSGSILG
-557 NVVNNGTLAFSR
+557 NVVDNGTL
-569 SDTYTYGGQISG
+569 T
-581 TGAVNQSGTGT
+581 
-592 TVLTND
+592 
-598 HTYSGG
+598 
-604 TTVSAG
+604 
-610 TLQLGSGGTSGSIA
+610 
-624 GDVLNNG
+624 
-631 TLAFNR
+631 FNR
-637 SDVFTFNGAI
+637 SDVFTFGGTV
-647 SGNGG
+647 SGTGG

-671 NTLVA
+671 DTLVA
-676 SGALAVGD
+676 SGALAIGD
-684 AAHAGASLG
+684 ATHTSAALG
-693 VSGANA
+693 VSATNA
-699 PQRLRT
+699 PQSLRP
-705 MAVGS
+705 MAGSS
-710 GSNVQVATNAT
+710 GSNVQIAANAT

-745 AFANTG
+745 AFANSG
-751 SGNLTINGS
+751 SGSLTINGS
-760 LNNAGVVQIGG
+760 LNNAGTVQVGG

-795 KLGADNS
+795 KLGTDNS

-872 AASADSWYLR
+872 SASADSWYLR
-882 TLQTATQG
+882 TLQTVTEG
-890 TGTGTTDTG
+890 TGGAG
-899 TGTTQPALRPEVS
+899 TGTTQPALRQEVS

-937 EESNQAAAPAGTSP
+937 EESNQATAPAGTSP

-963 RGSRMSDGNGV
+963 KGSRMSDGNGI
-974 YGSQGPAFSYDFGGV
+974 YGNQGPAFSYDFGGV
-989 QVGADVYQRQR
+989 QFGADVYQRQR

-1086 AGYPIALSPQW
+1086 AGYPIALSQQW
-1097 RVEPQAQLVYQRSA
+1097 RVEPQAQLVYQRAA

-1148 QHTAWVRANVWHE
+1148 QHTAWLRANVWHE
-1161 FRGQTGTQ
+1161 FRGETGTQ

>member
-1 MLAAISWSGVTTA
+1 MS
-14 QGDGQR
+14 
-20 QLGEMMDPPGML
+20 
-32 YFIEPLKI
+32 
-40 KKGKSAQIALRQSR
+40 
-54 RGRRSGFFSRP
+54 
-65 RGRKRM
+65 
-71 ATPLLQRRR
+71 TPLFQRRR
-80 GRFHAVS
+80 GRLQFVS
-87 IALAASPFA
+87 IALVASPFA

-103 AGCVTT
+103 ADCTTT
-109 GLTTVCDATSPNPFT
+109 GQTTVCDTAAPNPAT
-124 STVGTGDEASEDNRV
+124 STVGTGNVAAEDNRT
-139 VTVRTDS
+139 VTVQNGS
-146 TLAVGDTSAIALRD
+146 TLAVGDTSAIAVRD
-160 NARITVESGAT
+160 NANITVQTGGT
-171 VSASAATTPGFYG
+171 VSANAVSSSGFYG
-184 VGGNTIDVRDNS
+184 TGGNAIDFRNNSTLTVEQGGQVLANGTQLSGEAVNPEGTGNTIVNNGLIKSAHGAAIWFQNTTGGNTV
-196 TIIVQQGGQMLA
+196 V
-208 VGTQD
+208 
-213 TAEALNAM
+213 
-221 GAGNTI
+221 
-227 INSGLIR
+227 
-234 SANSSAIWL
+234 
-243 ENDTGTNTVINNAT
+243 NNAT
-257 GVIQT
+257 GTIQT
-262 DIDDG
+262 DVANG
-267 DALGA
+267 NVMGA
-272 VDNGSVDF
+272 SGNGSVDF

-285 VVGGLY
+285 VIGNLIFAGGN
-291 FSSGDDALHLY
+291 DVLHLY
-302 TGSSISS
+302 TGSSVSGSIS
-309 AAVGGGG
+309 GGGG
-316 TNLLTLNGTGSATLS
+316 ANVITLNGTDSATLGTITN
-331 PVYYFQTLLKKDSGT
+331 FQTLQKQDSGT
-346 WTLSESLTDMGVTN
+346 WTLSKTLASMGVTN
-360 AQVQQGTLVL
+360 AEVQQGTLIV
-370 QGSNGEYTDT
+370 QGDNSTYTGT
-380 MQVDAAGTL
+380 MQVDAGGTL
-389 QGDAQS
+389 QGDALGV
-395 ITPVVEN
+395 TKAVTN
-402 NGLVRFQQDTDD
+402 NGLVRFQQDVDG
-414 SYAGEISGAGTVEKT
+414 SYAGQIVGAGALEKT
-429 GTGML
+429 GTGTL
-434 SLGAGNTYSG
+434 TLAAGNTYSG

-454 IDADSSLGG
+454 IGADSALGG
-463 STGALTLN
+463 ATGGLTFN
-471 GGTLQLTGNVDVAV
+471 GGTLQLTGNVDVAA

-510 ISGAGALSKAGS
+510 ISGAGALTKAGS

-533 QGGTTITAG
+533 QGGTTIAAG
-542 TLQLGNGGTSGSVVG
+542 TLQLGNGGTSGSITG
-557 NVVNNGTLAFSR
+557 NVVDNGTL
-569 SDTYTYGGQISG
+569 
-581 TGAVNQSGTGT
+581 V
-592 TVLTND
+592 
-598 HTYSGG
+598 
-604 TTVSAG
+604 
-610 TLQLGSGGTSGSIA
+610 
-624 GDVLNNG
+624 
-631 TLAFNR
+631 FNR

-647 SGNGG
+647 SGTGG

-676 SGALAVGD
+676 SGALAIGD
-684 AAHAGASLG
+684 AAHAGATLG
-693 VSGANA
+693 VSGSNA
-699 PQRLRT
+699 PQSLRT
-705 MAVGS
+705 MAAS
-710 GSNVQVATNAT
+710 GSMVQIAANAT
-721 LGGYGTVNGAVT
+721 LGGYGTVNGAIT

-751 SGNLTINGS
+751 SGSLTINGS
-760 LNNAGVVQIGG
+760 LNNAGTVQIGG

-828 GARTTGDGIEVV
+828 GAKTTGDGIEVV

-872 AASADSWYLR
+872 SASTDSWYLR
-882 TLQTATQG
+882 TRQTATQG
-890 TGTGTTDTG
+890 TGTGTTGTDTG
-899 TGTTQPALRPEVS
+899 ATQPALRPEVS

-917 PSLTLLYGRA
+917 PQLTLLYGRA

-951 VLRTGWARVIAQ
+951 VLRTGWVRVIAQ
-963 RGSRMSDGNGV
+963 RGSRMADGNGV

-989 QVGADVYQRQR
+989 QFGADVYQRQR

-1028 AGRDTVNANTVGLY
+1028 AGRDSVNANTVGLY
-1042 WTHFGPSGWYL
+1042 WAHFGPSGWYL

-1097 RVEPQAQLVYQRSA
+1097 RVEPQAQVVYQRAA

>member
-1 MLAAISWSGVTTA
+1 MS
-14 QGDGQR
+14 
-20 QLGEMMDPPGML
+20 
-32 YFIEPLKI
+32 
-40 KKGKSAQIALRQSR
+40 
-54 RGRRSGFFSRP
+54 
-65 RGRKRM
+65 
-71 ATPLLQRRR
+71 TPLFQRRR
-80 GRFHAVS
+80 GRLQFVS
-87 IALAASPFA
+87 IALVASPFA

-103 AGCVTT
+103 ADCTTT
-109 GLTTVCDATSPNPFT
+109 GQTTVCDTAAPNPTT
-124 STVGTGDEASEDNRV
+124 STVGTGNVAAEDNRT
-139 VTVRTDS
+139 VTVQNGS
-146 TLAVGDTSAIALRD
+146 TLAVGDTSAIAVRD
-160 NARITVESGAT
+160 NANITVQTGGT
-171 VSASAATTPGFYG
+171 VSANAVSSSGFYG
-184 VGGNTIDVRDNS
+184 TGGNAIDFRNNSTLTVEQGGQVLANGTQLSGEAVNPEGTGNTIVNNGLIKSAHGAAIWFQNTTGGNTV
-196 TIIVQQGGQMLA
+196 V
-208 VGTQD
+208 
-213 TAEALNAM
+213 
-221 GAGNTI
+221 
-227 INSGLIR
+227 
-234 SANSSAIWL
+234 
-243 ENDTGTNTVINNAT
+243 NNAT
-257 GVIQT
+257 GTIQT
-262 DIDDG
+262 DVANG
-267 DALGA
+267 NVMGA
-272 VDNGSVDF
+272 SGNGSVDF

-285 VVGGLY
+285 VIGNLIFAGGN
-291 FSSGDDALHLY
+291 DALHLY
-302 TGSSISS
+302 TGSSVSGSIS
-309 AAVGGGG
+309 GGGG
-316 TNLLTLNGTGSATLS
+316 ANVITLNGTDSATLGTITN
-331 PVYYFQTLLKKDSGT
+331 FQTLQKQDSGT
-346 WTLSESLTDMGVTN
+346 WTLSKTLASMGVTN
-360 AQVQQGTLVL
+360 AEVQQGTLIL
-370 QGSNGEYTDT
+370 QGNNGTYTGS
-380 MQVDAAGTL
+380 MQVDAGGTL
-389 QGDAQS
+389 QGDALS
-395 ITPVVEN
+395 VTKAVTN
-402 NGLVRFQQDTDD
+402 NGLVRFQQDVDG
-414 SYAGEISGAGTVEKT
+414 SYAGQIVGAGALEKT
-429 GTGML
+429 GTGTL
-434 SLGAGNTYSG
+434 TLAAGNTYSG

-454 IDADSSLGG
+454 IGADSALGG
-463 STGALTLN
+463 ATGGLTFN
-471 GGTLQLTGNVDVAV
+471 GGTLQLTGNVDVAG
-485 TRAISITNAN
+485 TRAVSITNAN

-510 ISGAGALSKAGS
+510 ISGAGALTKAGS

-533 QGGTTITAG
+533 QGGTTVAAG
-542 TLQLGNGGTSGSVVG
+542 TLQLGNGGTSGSITG
-557 NVVNNGTLAFSR
+557 NVVDNGTLM
-569 SDTYTYGGQISG
+569 
-581 TGAVNQSGTGT
+581 
-592 TVLTND
+592 
-598 HTYSGG
+598 
-604 TTVSAG
+604 
-610 TLQLGSGGTSGSIA
+610 
-624 GDVLNNG
+624 
-631 TLAFNR
+631 FNR
-637 SDVFTFNGAI
+637 SDVFTFGGTV
-647 SGNGG
+647 SGTGG

-671 NTLVA
+671 DTLIA
-676 SGALAVGD
+676 SGALAIGD
-684 AAHAGASLG
+684 AAHASAALG
-693 VSGANA
+693 VSGTNA
-699 PQRLRT
+699 PQSLRT
-705 MAVGS
+705 MAGGS
-710 GSNVQVATNAT
+710 GSNVQIAANAT

-760 LNNAGVVQIGG
+760 LNNAGTVQVGG

-828 GARTTGDGIEVV
+828 GAKTTGDGIEVV

-872 AASADSWYLR
+872 SASTDSWYLR
-882 TLQTATQG
+882 TRQTATQG
-890 TGTGTTDTG
+890 TGTGTTGTDTG
-899 TGTTQPALRPEVS
+899 ATQPALRPEVS

-917 PSLTLLYGRA
+917 PQLTLLYGRA

-951 VLRTGWARVIAQ
+951 VLRTGWVRVIAQ
-963 RGSRMSDGNGV
+963 RGSRMADGNGV

-989 QVGADVYQRQR
+989 QFGADVYQRQR

-1028 AGRDTVNANTVGLY
+1028 AGRDSVNANTVGLY

-1097 RVEPQAQLVYQRSA
+1097 RVEPQAQLVYQRAA

>member
-1 MLAAISWSGVTTA
+1 MS
-14 QGDGQR
+14 
-20 QLGEMMDPPGML
+20 
-32 YFIEPLKI
+32 
-40 KKGKSAQIALRQSR
+40 
-54 RGRRSGFFSRP
+54 
-65 RGRKRM
+65 
-71 ATPLLQRRR
+71 TPLFQRRR
-80 GRFHAVS
+80 ARLQFVS
-87 IALAASPFA
+87 IALVASPFA

-103 AGCVTT
+103 ADCTTT
-109 GLTTVCDATSPNPFT
+109 GQTTVCDTAAPNPAT
-124 STVGTGDEASEDNRV
+124 STVGTGNVAAEDNRT
-139 VTVRTDS
+139 VTVQNGS
-146 TLAVGDTSAIALRD
+146 TLAVGDTSAIAVRD
-160 NARITVESGAT
+160 NANITVQTGGT
-171 VSASAATTPGFYG
+171 VSANAVSSSGFYG
-184 VGGNTIDVRDNS
+184 TGGNAIDFRNNSTLTVEQGGQVLANGTQLSGEAVNPEGTGNTIVNNGLIKSAHGAAIWFQNTTGGNTV
-196 TIIVQQGGQMLA
+196 V
-208 VGTQD
+208 
-213 TAEALNAM
+213 
-221 GAGNTI
+221 
-227 INSGLIR
+227 
-234 SANSSAIWL
+234 
-243 ENDTGTNTVINNAT
+243 NNAT
-257 GVIQT
+257 GTIQT
-262 DIDDG
+262 DVANG
-267 DALGA
+267 NVMGA
-272 VDNGSVDF
+272 SGNGSVDF

-285 VVGGLY
+285 VIGNLIFAGGN
-291 FSSGDDALHLY
+291 DALHLY
-302 TGSSISS
+302 TGSSVSGSIS
-309 AAVGGGG
+309 GGGG
-316 TNLLTLNGTGSATLS
+316 ANVITLNGTDSATLGTITN
-331 PVYYFQTLLKKDSGT
+331 FQTLQKQDSGT
-346 WTLSESLTDMGVTN
+346 WTLSKTLASMGVTN
-360 AQVQQGTLVL
+360 AEVQQGTLIV
-370 QGSNGEYTDT
+370 QGDNSTYTGT
-380 MQVDAAGTL
+380 MQVDAGGTL
-389 QGDAQS
+389 QGDALGV
-395 ITPVVEN
+395 TKAVTN
-402 NGLVRFQQDTDD
+402 NGLVRFQQDVDG
-414 SYAGEISGAGTVEKT
+414 SYAGQIVGAGALEKT
-429 GTGML
+429 GTGTL
-434 SLGAGNTYSG
+434 TLAAGNTYSG

-454 IDADSSLGG
+454 IGADSALGG
-463 STGALTLN
+463 ATGGLTFN
-471 GGTLQLTGNVDVAV
+471 GGTLQLTGNVDVAA

-510 ISGAGALSKAGS
+510 ISGAGALIKAGS

-533 QGGTTITAG
+533 QGGTTVAAG
-542 TLQLGNGGTSGSVVG
+542 TLQLGNGGTSGSITG
-557 NVVNNGTLAFSR
+557 NVVDNGTL
-569 SDTYTYGGQISG
+569 
-581 TGAVNQSGTGT
+581 V
-592 TVLTND
+592 
-598 HTYSGG
+598 
-604 TTVSAG
+604 
-610 TLQLGSGGTSGSIA
+610 
-624 GDVLNNG
+624 
-631 TLAFNR
+631 FNR

-647 SGNGG
+647 SGTGG

-676 SGALAVGD
+676 SGALAIGD

-693 VSGANA
+693 VSGSNA
-699 PQRLRT
+699 PQSLRT
-705 MAVGS
+705 MAAS
-710 GSNVQVATNAT
+710 GSTVQIAANAT
-721 LGGYGTVNGAVT
+721 LGGYGTVNGAIT

-751 SGNLTINGS
+751 SGSLTFNGS
-760 LNNAGVVQIGG
+760 LNNAGTVQIGG

-795 KLGADNS
+795 KLGTDNS

-828 GARTTGDGIEVV
+828 GAKTTGDGIEVV

-872 AASADSWYLR
+872 STSADSWYLR
-882 TLQTATQG
+882 TQQTATQG
-890 TGTGTTDTG
+890 TGTGTNG
-899 TGTTQPALRPEVS
+899 TGTTQPALSPEVS

-917 PSLTLLYGRA
+917 PQLTLLYGRA

-963 RGSRMSDGNGV
+963 KGSRMSDGNGV
-974 YGSQGPAFSYDFGGV
+974 YGNQGPAFSYDFGGV
-989 QVGADVYQRQR
+989 QFGADVYQRQR
-1000 EDGSHDHAGGYFATG
+1000 EDGSHDHAGAYFATG
-1015 RIAADVT
+1015 RIAAGVT

-1028 AGRDTVNANTVGLY
+1028 AGRDSVNANTVGLY
-1042 WTHFGPSGWYL
+1042 WTHFAPSGWYL

-1097 RVEPQAQLVYQRSA
+1097 RVEPQAQLVYQRAA

-1180 TSQLP
+1180 TAQLP

-1205 YASLGY
+1205 YASVGY

>member
-1 MLAAISWSGVTTA
+1 MS
-14 QGDGQR
+14 
-20 QLGEMMDPPGML
+20 
-32 YFIEPLKI
+32 
-40 KKGKSAQIALRQSR
+40 
-54 RGRRSGFFSRP
+54 
-65 RGRKRM
+65 
-71 ATPLLQRRR
+71 TPLFQRRR
-80 GRFHAVS
+80 GRLQFVS
-87 IALAASPFA
+87 IALVASPFA

-103 AGCVTT
+103 ADCTTT
-109 GLTTVCDATSPNPFT
+109 GQTTVCDTAAPNPAT
-124 STVGTGDEASEDNRV
+124 STVGTGNVAAEDNRT
-139 VTVRTDS
+139 VTVQNGS
-146 TLAVGDTSAIALRD
+146 TLAVGDTSAIAVRD
-160 NARITVESGAT
+160 NANITVQAGGT
-171 VSASAATTPGFYG
+171 VSANAVSTSGFYG
-184 VGGNTIDVRDNS
+184 TGGNAIDFRNNSTLTVEQGGQVLANGTQLSGEAVNPEGTGNTIVNNGLIKSAHGAAIWFQNTTGGNTV
-196 TIIVQQGGQMLA
+196 V
-208 VGTQD
+208 
-213 TAEALNAM
+213 
-221 GAGNTI
+221 
-227 INSGLIR
+227 
-234 SANSSAIWL
+234 
-243 ENDTGTNTVINNAT
+243 NNAT
-257 GVIQT
+257 GTIQT
-262 DIDDG
+262 DVANG
-267 DALGA
+267 NVMGA
-272 VDNGSVDF
+272 SGNGSVDF

-285 VVGGLY
+285 VIGNLIFAGGN
-291 FSSGDDALHLY
+291 DALHLY
-302 TGSSISS
+302 TGSSVSGSIS
-309 AAVGGGG
+309 GGGG
-316 TNLLTLNGTGSATLS
+316 ANVITLNGTDSATLGTITN
-331 PVYYFQTLLKKDSGT
+331 FQTLQKQDSGT
-346 WTLSESLTDMGVTN
+346 WTLSKTLASMGVTN
-360 AQVQQGTLVL
+360 AEVQQGTLIV
-370 QGSNGEYTDT
+370 QGDNSTYTGT
-380 MQVDAAGTL
+380 MQVDAGGTL
-389 QGDAQS
+389 QGDALGV
-395 ITPVVEN
+395 TKAVTN
-402 NGLVRFQQDTDD
+402 NGLVRFQQDVDG
-414 SYAGEISGAGTVEKT
+414 SYAGQIVGAGALEKT
-429 GTGML
+429 GTGTL
-434 SLGAGNTYSG
+434 TLAAGNTYSG

-454 IDADSSLGG
+454 IGADSALGG
-463 STGALTLN
+463 ATGGLTFN
-471 GGTLQLTGNVDVAV
+471 GGTLQLTGNVDVAG
-485 TRAISITNAN
+485 TRAVSITNAN

-510 ISGAGALSKAGS
+510 ISGAGALTKAGS

-533 QGGTTITAG
+533 QGGTTVAAG
-542 TLQLGNGGTSGSVVG
+542 TLQLGNGGTSGSITG
-557 NVVNNGTLAFSR
+557 NVVDNGTL
-569 SDTYTYGGQISG
+569 
-581 TGAVNQSGTGT
+581 V
-592 TVLTND
+592 
-598 HTYSGG
+598 
-604 TTVSAG
+604 
-610 TLQLGSGGTSGSIA
+610 
-624 GDVLNNG
+624 
-631 TLAFNR
+631 FNR
-637 SDVFTFNGAI
+637 SDVFTFGGTV
-647 SGNGG
+647 SGTGG

-671 NTLVA
+671 DTLIA
-676 SGALAVGD
+676 SGALAIGD
-684 AAHAGASLG
+684 AAHASAALG
-693 VSGANA
+693 VSGTNA
-699 PQRLRT
+699 PQSLRT
-705 MAVGS
+705 MAGGS
-710 GSNVQVATNAT
+710 GSNVQIAANAT

-760 LNNAGVVQIGG
+760 LNNAGTVQVGG

-828 GARTTGDGIEVV
+828 GAKTTGDGIEVV

-872 AASADSWYLR
+872 SASTDSWYLR
-882 TLQTATQG
+882 TRQTATQG
-890 TGTGTTDTG
+890 TGTGTTGTDTG
-899 TGTTQPALRPEVS
+899 ATQPALRPEVS

-917 PSLTLLYGRA
+917 PQLTLLYGRA

-937 EESNQAAAPAGTSP
+937 EESNQVAAPAGTSP
-951 VLRTGWARVIAQ
+951 VLRTGWVRVIAQ
-963 RGSRMSDGNGV
+963 RGSRMADGNGV

-989 QVGADVYQRQR
+989 QFGADVYQRQR

-1028 AGRDTVNANTVGLY
+1028 AGRDSVNANTVGLY

-1097 RVEPQAQLVYQRSA
+1097 RVEPQAQLVYQRAA

>member
-1 MLAAISWSGVTTA
+1 MS
-14 QGDGQR
+14 
-20 QLGEMMDPPGML
+20 
-32 YFIEPLKI
+32 
-40 KKGKSAQIALRQSR
+40 
-54 RGRRSGFFSRP
+54 
-65 RGRKRM
+65 
-71 ATPLLQRRR
+71 TPLFQRRR
-80 GRFHAVS
+80 GRLQFVS
-87 IALAASPFA
+87 IALVASPFA

-103 AGCVTT
+103 ADCTTT
-109 GLTTVCDATSPNPFT
+109 GQTTVCDTAAPNPAT
-124 STVGTGDEASEDNRV
+124 STVGTGNVAAEDNRT
-139 VTVRTDS
+139 VTVQNGS
-146 TLAVGDTSAIALRD
+146 TLAVGDTSAIAVRD
-160 NARITVESGAT
+160 NANITVQAGGT
-171 VSASAATTPGFYG
+171 VSANAVSTSGFYG
-184 VGGNTIDVRDNS
+184 TGGNAIDFRNNSTLTVEQGGQVLANGTQLSGEAVNPEGTGNTIVNNGLIKSAHGAAIWFQNTTGGNTV
-196 TIIVQQGGQMLA
+196 V
-208 VGTQD
+208 
-213 TAEALNAM
+213 
-221 GAGNTI
+221 
-227 INSGLIR
+227 
-234 SANSSAIWL
+234 
-243 ENDTGTNTVINNAT
+243 NNAT
-257 GVIQT
+257 GTIQT
-262 DIDDG
+262 DVANG
-267 DALGA
+267 NVMGA
-272 VDNGSVDF
+272 SGNGSVDF

-285 VVGGLY
+285 VIGNLIFAGGN
-291 FSSGDDALHLY
+291 DALHLY
-302 TGSSISS
+302 TGSSVSGSIS
-309 AAVGGGG
+309 GGGG
-316 TNLLTLNGTGSATLS
+316 ANVITLNGTDSATLGTITN
-331 PVYYFQTLLKKDSGT
+331 FQTLQKQDSGT
-346 WTLSESLTDMGVTN
+346 WTLSKTLASMGVTN
-360 AQVQQGTLVL
+360 AEVQQGTLIV
-370 QGSNGEYTDT
+370 QGDNSTYTGT
-380 MQVDAAGTL
+380 MQVDAGGTL
-389 QGDAQS
+389 QGDALGV
-395 ITPVVEN
+395 TKAVTN
-402 NGLVRFQQDTDD
+402 NGLVRFQQDVDG
-414 SYAGEISGAGTVEKT
+414 SYAGQIVGAGALEKT
-429 GTGML
+429 GTGTL
-434 SLGAGNTYSG
+434 TLAAGNTYSG

-454 IDADSSLGG
+454 IGADSALGG
-463 STGALTLN
+463 ATGGLTFN
-471 GGTLQLTGNVDVAV
+471 GGTLQLTGNVDVAG
-485 TRAISITNAN
+485 TRAVSITNAN

-510 ISGAGALSKAGS
+510 ISGAGALTKAGS

-533 QGGTTITAG
+533 QGGTTVAAG
-542 TLQLGNGGTSGSVVG
+542 TLQLGNGGTSGSITG
-557 NVVNNGTLAFSR
+557 NVVDNGTLM
-569 SDTYTYGGQISG
+569 
-581 TGAVNQSGTGT
+581 
-592 TVLTND
+592 
-598 HTYSGG
+598 
-604 TTVSAG
+604 
-610 TLQLGSGGTSGSIA
+610 
-624 GDVLNNG
+624 
-631 TLAFNR
+631 FNR
-637 SDVFTFNGAI
+637 SDVFTFGGMV
-647 SGNGG
+647 SGTGG

-671 NTLVA
+671 DTLIA
-676 SGALAVGD
+676 SGALAIGD
-684 AAHAGASLG
+684 AAHASAALG
-693 VSGANA
+693 VSGTNA
-699 PQRLRT
+699 PQSLRT
-705 MAVGS
+705 MAGGS
-710 GSNVQVATNAT
+710 GSNVQIAANAT

-760 LNNAGVVQIGG
+760 LNNAGTVQVGG

-828 GARTTGDGIEVV
+828 GAKTTGDGIEVV

-872 AASADSWYLR
+872 SASTDSWYLR
-882 TLQTATQG
+882 TRQTATQG
-890 TGTGTTDTG
+890 TGTGTTGTDTG
-899 TGTTQPALRPEVS
+899 ATQPALRPEVS

-917 PSLTLLYGRA
+917 PQLTLLYGRA

-951 VLRTGWARVIAQ
+951 VLRTGWVRVIAQ
-963 RGSRMSDGNGV
+963 RGSRMADGNGV

-989 QVGADVYQRQR
+989 QFGADVYQRQR

-1028 AGRDTVNANTVGLY
+1028 AGRDSVNANTVGLY

-1097 RVEPQAQLVYQRSA
+1097 RVEPQAQLVYQRAA

-1161 FRGQTGTQ
+1161 FRSQTGTQ

>member
-1 MLAAISWSGVTTA
+1 MS
-14 QGDGQR
+14 
-20 QLGEMMDPPGML
+20 
-32 YFIEPLKI
+32 
-40 KKGKSAQIALRQSR
+40 
-54 RGRRSGFFSRP
+54 
-65 RGRKRM
+65 
-71 ATPLLQRRR
+71 TPLFQRRR
-80 GRFHAVS
+80 GRLQFVS
-87 IALAASPFA
+87 IALVASPFA

-103 AGCVTT
+103 ADCTTT
-109 GLTTVCDATSPNPFT
+109 GQTTVCDAAATNPTT
-124 STVGTGDEASEDNRV
+124 STVGTGNVAAEDNRT
-139 VTVRTDS
+139 VTVQNGS
-146 TLAVGDTSAIALRD
+146 TLAVGDTSAIAVRD
-160 NARITVESGAT
+160 NANITVQTGGS
-171 VSASAATTPGFYG
+171 VSANAVSNSGFYG
-184 VGGNTIDVRDNS
+184 TGGNAIDFRNNSTLTVQQGAQVLANGTQLSGEAVNPEGTGNTIVND
-196 TIIVQQGGQMLA
+196 
-208 VGTQD
+208 
-213 TAEALNAM
+213 
-221 GAGNTI
+221 
-227 INSGLIR
+227 GLIK
-234 SANSSAIWL
+234 SAHGAAIWFQ
-243 ENDTGTNTVINNAT
+243 NTSGGNTVINNAT
-257 GVIQT
+257 GTIQT
-262 DIDDG
+262 DVANG
-267 DALGA
+267 NVMGA
-272 VDNGSVDF
+272 SGNGSVDF

-285 VVGGLY
+285 VIGNLIFAGGN
-291 FSSGDDALHLY
+291 DALHVY
-302 TGSSISS
+302 TGSSVSGSIS
-309 AAVGGGG
+309 GGGG
-316 TNLLTLNGTGSATLS
+316 ANVITLNGTDSATLGTITN
-331 PVYYFQTLLKKDSGT
+331 FQTLQKQDSGT
-346 WTLSESLTDMGVTN
+346 WTLSKTLASMGVTN
-360 AQVQQGTLVL
+360 AEVQQGTLIL
-370 QGSNGEYTDT
+370 QGNNGTYTGT
-380 MQVDAAGTL
+380 MQVDAGGTL
-389 QGDAQS
+389 QGDALS
-395 ITPVVEN
+395 VTKAVTN
-402 NGLVRFQQDTDD
+402 NGLVRFQQDVDG
-414 SYAGEISGAGTVEKT
+414 SYAGQIVGAGALEKT
-429 GTGML
+429 GRGTL
-434 SLGAGNTYSG
+434 TLGAGNTYSG

-454 IDADSSLGG
+454 IGADSALGG
-463 STGALTLN
+463 TAGGLTFN
-471 GGTLQLTGNVDVAV
+471 GGTLQLTGNVDVAA
-485 TRAISITNAN
+485 TRAIGITNAN

-510 ISGAGALSKAGS
+510 ISGVGALTKAGS

-533 QGGTTITAG
+533 QGGTTVAAG
-542 TLQLGNGGTSGSVVG
+542 TLQLGT
-557 NVVNNGTLAFSR
+557 
-569 SDTYTYGGQISG
+569 
-581 TGAVNQSGTGT
+581 
-592 TVLTND
+592 
-598 HTYSGG
+598 
-604 TTVSAG
+604 
-610 TLQLGSGGTSGSIA
+610 GGTSGSIL
-624 GDVLNNG
+624 GNVVDNG

-637 SDVFTFNGAI
+637 SDVFTFGGAV
-647 SGNGG
+647 SGTGG

-671 NTLVA
+671 DTLVA
-676 SGALAVGD
+676 SGALAIGD
-684 AAHAGASLG
+684 ATHASAALG
-693 VSGANA
+693 VSATNA
-699 PQRLRT
+699 PQSLRP
-705 MAVGS
+705 MAGGS
-710 GSNVQVATNAT
+710 GNNVQIAASAT

-745 AFANTG
+745 AFANAGGG
-751 SGNLTINGS
+751 SLTINGS
-760 LNNAGVVQIGG
+760 LNNAGTVQVGG

-795 KLGADNS
+795 KLGTDNS

-847 TQANAFAL
+847 TQTNAFAL

-872 AASADSWYLR
+872 SASADSWYLR

-890 TGTGTTDTG
+890 TGIG
-899 TGTTQPALRPEVS
+899 TGTSATQPALRPEVS

-937 EESNQAAAPAGTSP
+937 EESNQATAPAGTAP

-963 RGSRMSDGNGV
+963 KGSRMSDGNGI
-974 YGSQGPAFSYDFGGV
+974 YGNQGPAFSYDFGGV

-1086 AGYPIALSPQW
+1086 TGYPIALSPQW
-1097 RVEPQAQLVYQRSA
+1097 RVEPQAQLVVQRAA

-1161 FRGQTGTQ
+1161 FRGETGTQ